1 MYPTCRTDGVWRS
14 LVARPLWERKVVG
27 SNPATPTITGDKI
40 ALWGASAVR
49 LLCKLRVCVFIS
61 AGRDPLRTHQR
72 MQQNTTRQPQG
83 DRTVKSAVE
92 NLNPTRVRLTVE
104 VPFEE
109 LKPSLDAAYKKI
121 NQQVS
126 VPGFRKGKIPAR
138 VIDQRFG
145 RGAVLEE
152 AVNDALPKFYTEAVN
167 EGELNPLGQPEVDI
181 TELKDNELLAFT
193 AEVDIRP
200 AIEIPDYSG
209 IEVTV
214 DSVEVSDE
222 DIDQSIEQLRD
233 RFATTSAVERAAA
246 EGDVVVIDL
255 EAKVDGEVLED
266 GVAQGV
272 TYTIGS
278 GELLD
283 GIDEA
288 VTGLEAGGSTTFTSE
303 LKGGSAQGKEAE
315 VSVEVS
321 EVKARELPE
330 LDDDFAQL
338 ASEFDTLEELR
349 ADSRKRLERTKKFE
363 QATQAQEKVLDA
375 LLELVE
381 VPIPEKLLEDEVN
394 TRKHNLEHH
403 QLGQMG
409 LNLESYL
416 QMQGKTAEE
425 FDAELKEQAEK
436 GIRTQFVLDELVNKE
451 QLSVGQEELTEH
463 LMRRAQSSG
472 MSPDQFAQAV
482 VEGGQV
488 PMLVGEV
495 ARGKALA
502 VVVEAA
508 KVVDDKGETVD
519 LDDEDETGETVEAT
533 SEEGAE
539 AAAEETQA
547 EGDKQD
553 KAES

>member
-1 MYPTCRTDGVWRS
+1 M
-14 LVARPLWERKVVG
+14 
-27 SNPATPTITGDKI
+27 
-40 ALWGASAVR
+40 
-49 LLCKLRVCVFIS
+49 
-61 AGRDPLRTHQR
+61 
-72 MQQNTTRQPQG
+72 
-83 DRTVKSAVE
+83 KSAVE

-121 NQQVS
+121 NQQVT

-138 VIDQRFG
+138 IIDQRFG

-152 AVNDALPKFYTEAVN
+152 AVNEALPKFYTDAVN

-181 TELKDNELLAFT
+181 TELKDNELLTFT

-222 DIDQSIEQLRD
+222 DIDKSVEQLRE
-233 RFATTSAVERAAA
+233 RFATTSPVERAAA
-246 EGDVVVIDL
+246 DGDIVVVDL

-266 GVAQGV
+266 GVATGV

-288 VTGLEAGGSTTFTSE
+288 VTGLEAGGEATFTSE
-303 LKGGSAQGKEAE
+303 LKGGSAQGKEAA
-315 VSVEVS
+315 VSVKVS

-349 ADSRKRLERTKKFE
+349 GDSRKRLERSKKFE

-381 VPIPEKLLEDEVN
+381 VPIPEKLLQDEIN

-409 LNLESYL
+409 LNLDSYL
-416 QMQGKTAEE
+416 EMQGKTAEE

-519 LDDEDETGETVEAT
+519 LDDEEDETGETVEAT
-533 SEEGAE
+533 SETETAEEPAAAEAE
-539 AAAEETQA
+539 AAEAPAESE
-547 EGDKQD
+547 EKQD

>member
-1 MYPTCRTDGVWRS
+1 M
-14 LVARPLWERKVVG
+14 
-27 SNPATPTITGDKI
+27 
-40 ALWGASAVR
+40 
-49 LLCKLRVCVFIS
+49 
-61 AGRDPLRTHQR
+61 
-72 MQQNTTRQPQG
+72 
-83 DRTVKSAVE
+83 KSAVE

-121 NQQVS
+121 NQQVT

-138 VIDQRFG
+138 IIDQRFG

-152 AVNDALPKFYTEAVN
+152 AVNEALPKFYTDAVN

-181 TELKDNELLAFT
+181 TELKDNELLTFT

-200 AIEIPDYSG
+200 TIEIPDYSG

-214 DSVEVSDE
+214 DAVEVSDE
-222 DIDQSIEQLRD
+222 DLDKSVEQLRE
-233 RFATTSAVERAAA
+233 RFATTSPVERAAA
-246 EGDVVVIDL
+246 EGDIVVIDL
-255 EAKVDGEVLED
+255 EAKVEGEVLED
-266 GVAQGV
+266 GVATGV

-288 VTGLEAGGSTTFTSE
+288 VTGLEAGGEATFASE

-315 VSVEVS
+315 VSVKVS

-349 ADSRKRLERTKKFE
+349 ADSRKRLERSKKFE

-381 VPIPEKLLEDEVN
+381 VPIPEKLLEEEIN

-416 QMQGKTAEE
+416 QMQDKTAEE

-519 LDDEDETGETVEAT
+519 LDDEEDETGETVEAT
-533 SEEGAE
+533 SEAVEAPAGAE
-539 AAAEETQA
+539 AATEAAEEPA
-547 EGDKQD
+547 ESQEKQD

>member
-1 MYPTCRTDGVWRS
+1 M
-14 LVARPLWERKVVG
+14 
-27 SNPATPTITGDKI
+27 
-40 ALWGASAVR
+40 
-49 LLCKLRVCVFIS
+49 
-61 AGRDPLRTHQR
+61 
-72 MQQNTTRQPQG
+72 
-83 DRTVKSAVE
+83 KSAVE

-121 NQQVS
+121 NQQVT

-138 VIDQRFG
+138 IIDQRFG

-152 AVNDALPKFYTEAVN
+152 AVNEALPKFYTDAVN

-181 TELKDNELLAFT
+181 TELKDNELLTFT

-200 AIEIPDYSG
+200 TIEIPDYSG

-214 DSVEVSDE
+214 DAVEVSDE
-222 DIDQSIEQLRD
+222 DLDKSVEQLRE
-233 RFATTSAVERAAA
+233 RFATTSPVERAAA
-246 EGDVVVIDL
+246 EGDIVVIDL
-255 EAKVDGEVLED
+255 EAKVEGEVLED
-266 GVAQGV
+266 GVATGV

-288 VTGLEAGGSTTFTSE
+288 VTGLEAGGEATFTSE

-315 VSVEVS
+315 VSVKVS

-349 ADSRKRLERTKKFE
+349 ADSRTRLERSKKFE

-381 VPIPEKLLEDEVN
+381 VPIPEKLLEEEIN

-416 QMQGKTAEE
+416 QMQDKTAEE

-519 LDDEDETGETVEAT
+519 LDDEEDETGETVEAT
-533 SEEGAE
+533 SEAVEAPAEAE
-539 AAAEETQA
+539 AAEAPAESQE
-547 EGDKQD
+547 KQE

>member
-1 MYPTCRTDGVWRS
+1 M
-14 LVARPLWERKVVG
+14 
-27 SNPATPTITGDKI
+27 
-40 ALWGASAVR
+40 
-49 LLCKLRVCVFIS
+49 
-61 AGRDPLRTHQR
+61 
-72 MQQNTTRQPQG
+72 
-83 DRTVKSAVE
+83 KSAVE
-92 NLNPTRVRLTVE
+92 TLNPTRVRLTVE

-121 NQQVS
+121 NQQVT

-193 AEVDIRP
+193 AEVDVRP
-200 AIEIPDYSG
+200 TVEIPDYSG

-222 DIDQSIEQLRD
+222 DIDKAVEQLRD

-246 EGDVVVIDL
+246 EGDIVVVDL
-255 EAKVDGEVLED
+255 EAKVEGEVLED
-266 GVAQGV
+266 GVANGV
-272 TYTIGS
+272 NYTIGS
-278 GELLD
+278 GELLE

-288 VTGLEAGGSTTFTSE
+288 VTGLEAGGSATFTSE
-303 LKGGSAQGKEAE
+303 LKGGSAKGKEAE
-315 VSVEVS
+315 VSVKVS

-349 ADSRKRLERTKKFE
+349 GDTRTRLERSKKFD

-381 VPIPEKLLEDEVN
+381 VPIPEKLLEDEIQ

-409 LNLESYL
+409 LTLDAYLE
-416 QMQGKTAEE
+416 MQEKTAEE
-425 FDAELKEQAEK
+425 FEAELKEQAEK
-436 GIRTQFVLDELVNKE
+436 GIKTQFVLDELVNKE
-451 QLSVGQEELTEH
+451 KLSVGQEELTEH

-519 LDDEDETGETVEAT
+519 LEDDEDETGETVEAT
-533 SEEGAE
+533 SEEPTAEESDNEAEQAAEVAE
-539 AAAEETQA
+539 ADKGGEKA
-547 EGDKQD
+547 EG
-553 KAES
+553 

>member
-1 MYPTCRTDGVWRS
+1 M
-14 LVARPLWERKVVG
+14 
-27 SNPATPTITGDKI
+27 
-40 ALWGASAVR
+40 
-49 LLCKLRVCVFIS
+49 
-61 AGRDPLRTHQR
+61 
-72 MQQNTTRQPQG
+72 
-83 DRTVKSAVE
+83 KSAVE

-121 NQQVS
+121 NQQVT

-138 VIDQRFG
+138 IIDQRFG

-152 AVNDALPKFYTEAVN
+152 AVNDALPKFYTDAVN

-181 TELKDNELLAFT
+181 TELKDNELLTFT

-200 AIEIPDYSG
+200 TIEIPDYSG

-222 DIDQSIEQLRD
+222 DVDTSVEQLRE
-233 RFATTSAVERAAA
+233 RFATTTPVERAAA
-246 EGDVVVIDL
+246 EGDIVVIDL

-266 GVAQGV
+266 GVATGV

-288 VTGLEAGGSTTFTSE
+288 VTGLEAGGEATFTSE

-315 VSVEVS
+315 VSVKVT

-349 ADSRKRLERTKKFE
+349 ADSRKRLERSKKFE

-375 LLELVE
+375 LLALVE
-381 VPIPEKLLEDEVN
+381 VPIPEKLLEDEIN

-409 LNLESYL
+409 LNLDSYL

-519 LDDEDETGETVEAT
+519 LDDEEDETGETVEAT
-533 SEEGAE
+533 SEAAE
-539 AAAEETQA
+539 AAEEPAVSQ
-547 EGDKQD
+547 EKQD
-553 KAES
+553 KAEG

>member
-1 MYPTCRTDGVWRS
+1 M
-14 LVARPLWERKVVG
+14 
-27 SNPATPTITGDKI
+27 
-40 ALWGASAVR
+40 
-49 LLCKLRVCVFIS
+49 
-61 AGRDPLRTHQR
+61 
-72 MQQNTTRQPQG
+72 
-83 DRTVKSAVE
+83 KSAVE

-121 NQQVS
+121 NQQVT

-138 VIDQRFG
+138 IIDQRFG

-152 AVNDALPKFYTEAVN
+152 AVNDALPKFYTDAVN

-181 TELKDNELLAFT
+181 TELKDNELLTFT

-200 AIEIPDYSG
+200 TIEIPDYSG

-214 DSVEVSDE
+214 DSVEVTDE
-222 DIDQSIEQLRD
+222 DIDKSVEQLRE

-266 GVAQGV
+266 GVANGV

-288 VTGLEAGGSTTFTSE
+288 VTGLEAGGEATFTSE

-315 VSVEVS
+315 VTVKVS

-338 ASEFDTLEELR
+338 ASEFDTLEEMR
-349 ADSRKRLERTKKFE
+349 ADSRKRLERSKKFE

-375 LLELVE
+375 LLALVE
-381 VPIPEKLLEDEVN
+381 VPIPEKLLEEEIN

-409 LNLESYL
+409 LNLDSYL

-519 LDDEDETGETVEAT
+519 LDDEEDETGEKVEAT
-533 SEEGAE
+533 SEAAEEPAKAE
-539 AAAEETQA
+539 AAEEPAESQE
-547 EGDKQD
+547 KQD

>member
-1 MYPTCRTDGVWRS
+1 M
-14 LVARPLWERKVVG
+14 
-27 SNPATPTITGDKI
+27 
-40 ALWGASAVR
+40 
-49 LLCKLRVCVFIS
+49 
-61 AGRDPLRTHQR
+61 
-72 MQQNTTRQPQG
+72 
-83 DRTVKSAVE
+83 KSAVE

-121 NQQVS
+121 NQQVT

-200 AIEIPDYSG
+200 TIEIPDYSG

-222 DIDQSIEQLRD
+222 DIDTSVEQLRD
-233 RFATTSAVERAAA
+233 RFATTAAVERAAA

-266 GVAQGV
+266 GVAKGV
-272 TYTIGS
+272 SYTIGS

-288 VTGLEAGGSTTFTSE
+288 VTGLEAGGSATFTSE

-315 VSVEVS
+315 VTVEVS

-375 LLELVE
+375 LLELAE
-381 VPIPEKLLEDEVN
+381 VPIPEKLLEDEIN

-409 LNLESYL
+409 LNLDAYL

-519 LDDEDETGETVEAT
+519 LDDEDETGETVEVT
-533 SEEGAE
+533 GEEGSEEAAE
-539 AAAEETQA
+539 AAEASADDTQA
-547 EGDKQD
+547 EGDQQD

>member
-1 MYPTCRTDGVWRS
+1 M
-14 LVARPLWERKVVG
+14 
-27 SNPATPTITGDKI
+27 
-40 ALWGASAVR
+40 
-49 LLCKLRVCVFIS
+49 
-61 AGRDPLRTHQR
+61 
-72 MQQNTTRQPQG
+72 
-83 DRTVKSAVE
+83 KSAVE

-121 NQQVS
+121 NQQVT

-138 VIDQRFG
+138 IIDQRFG

-152 AVNDALPKFYTEAVN
+152 AVNDALPKFYTDAVN

-181 TELKDNELLAFT
+181 TELKDNELLTFT

-200 AIEIPDYSG
+200 TIEIPDYSG

-214 DSVEVSDE
+214 DSVEVTDE
-222 DIDQSIEQLRD
+222 DIDKSVEQLRE

-266 GVAQGV
+266 GVANGV

-288 VTGLEAGGSTTFTSE
+288 VTGLEAGGEATFTSE

-315 VSVEVS
+315 VTVKVS

-338 ASEFDTLEELR
+338 ASEFDTLEEMR
-349 ADSRKRLERTKKFE
+349 ADSRKRLERSKKFE

-375 LLELVE
+375 LLALVE
-381 VPIPEKLLEDEVN
+381 VPIPEKLLEDEIN

-409 LNLESYL
+409 LNLDSYL

-519 LDDEDETGETVEAT
+519 LDDEEDETGETVEAT
-533 SEEGAE
+533 SETAEEPAKAEAE
-539 AAAEETQA
+539 AAEEPAESQE
-547 EGDKQD
+547 KQD